1 MIRNPVESR
10 YNSRMNEILNTPNF
24 QDVLARIAARQ
35 GKTKHAAMRDAERYL
50 KEMYATHNPLIDVL
64 TDQTS
69 KFLISRAFE
78 GQIDVDPEQMKQV
91 ARLMRTHSVA
101 FVVTHKTYI
110 DTVVLGILLAQHG
123 LPSAYTFAG
132 INLDFIGFGSI
143 LRRMGGIFIRR
154 SFRDNELYKAV
165 LRQYIAHLVASK
177 ASFTWAIEGTRSRT
191 GKLLW
196 PKLGILKYVVDASRH
211 LGDVERVK
219 YVPVS
224 LTYDLLPDVEG
235 LTAERTGLEKKSE
248 GLGWL
253 TGYIRKLSS
262 NHGKIAVRFGD
273 PISLSETPSAPEAE
287 HLAAQYSADQVK
299 LQKLAFELA
308 FRINQATAVTTT
320 SLVCT
325 SLLSRYAARQ
335 TEIEVDVGRLMQ
347 LISASRPNAV
357 VERDVPIDESVPKS
371 LKLLVEGGVLQQREL
386 GVKTRYSIAPDA
398 YLHAVYYS
406 NMSIHLLVNRAF
418 VELALLRSV
427 AKSAESRLLSFWAE
441 IMRLRDLFKYEFFYS
456 KKPIFSDEIEA
467 ELMQLSP
474 MWEQT
479 LGEGIDAVETLLRER
494 QPLVSHAV
502 LEPYMEAYRVV
513 AYTLQQHPK
522 DEPIDEKQ
530 FIQACIAMG
539 EELHWQGRIH
549 RIEAVSKPFIS
560 NGVNLAKNKKLI
572 TEDHQVG
579 EATTIARFLSKL
591 DELGDLMT
599 RLQGLSME
607 RNTTASLA
615 PLVSVDRSQ
624 SHAAIIQEVLDG
636 EEGPH
641 IAAYFDLDRTLIE
654 GYSVVDF
661 MQERILSGK
670 MTTREAYSQFS
681 SLLTY
686 ATDNQNF
693 ASMAAIGARGVKG
706 ADEAEF
712 MAFGEEV
719 VKKHLLA
726 EIYPESRELL
736 RAHISKG
743 HTVAIVSAATPYQ
756 VEPLAR
762 AMDIEHV
769 MCTRLEVVG
778 GKLTGSLVEPP
789 CWGEGKAF
797 YGREFAK
804 KHGIELSKSYFYT
817 DSHEDIQL
825 LEIVGKPRPLNPN
838 RKLFQLSAERNW
850 PTYRFITTKKG
861 GTVSA
866 VRTGLAY
873 SSMIPT
879 LMAGAA
885 RGILSGSRTEAVN
898 TMIGTLGEL
907 STRLSGIKLNV
918 RGEENMWA
926 ARPAVFIFNHQ
937 SGTDLLIGA
946 KLLQKDVTAIAKQ
959 ELRYSLVGPLMM
971 AGGVV
976 FIDRKNKDK
985 AIEQMKPAVEALQSG
1000 TSIAIAPEGTR
1011 SGTRTLGPFKKGAFH
1026 MAMEAGVPIVP
1037 IVIHNAS
1044 DALPKGAVFIRSTTV
1059 DVTVLPPIST
1069 EGWTRDDLNERVAEV
1084 RGLYLKELGQ
1094 SE

>member
-1 MIRNPVESR
+1 
-10 YNSRMNEILNTPNF
+10 MNEILNTPHF
-24 QDVLARIAARQ
+24 QDAITQIAARQ

-50 KEMYATHNPLIDVL
+50 KEMYATHNPLIDVF

-69 KFLISRAFE
+69 RFLLSRGFE
-78 GQIDVDPEQMKQV
+78 DKIDIDPEQMKQIS
-91 ARLMRTHSVA
+91 RLMRTHSVA

-110 DTVVLGILLAQHG
+110 DTLVLGILLGQHA
-123 LPSAYTFAG
+123 LPPSYTFAG
-132 INLDFIGFGSI
+132 INLDFFGFGSI

-154 SFRDNELYKAV
+154 SFKDNELYKAV
-165 LRQYIAHLVASK
+165 LRQYIAHLVSQK
-177 ASFTWAIEGTRSRT
+177 ANFTWAIEGTRSRT

-211 LGDVERVK
+211 LGDVDRVK

-248 GLGWL
+248 GIGWL
-253 TGYIRKLSS
+253 TGYIAKLSS
-262 NHGKIAVRFGD
+262 NYGKIAVRFGD
-273 PISLSETPSAPEAE
+273 PVSLSDTPSAPEAE
-287 HLAAQYSADQVK
+287 HLMVQYSAEQVK

-335 TEIEVDVGRLMQ
+335 TEIQVDVGRLMQ
-347 LISASRPNAV
+347 LISANRPNAV
-357 VERDVPIDESVPKS
+357 IERDVPIDESVPKS
-371 LKLLVEGGVLQQREL
+371 IKLLVEGGVIQQREL
-386 GVKTRYSIAPDA
+386 GIKTRYAIAPDA

-427 AKSAESRLLSFWAE
+427 SKSAEQRELSFWAE
-441 IMRLRDLFKYEFFYS
+441 IMRLRDLLKYEFFYS
-456 KKPIFSDEIEA
+456 IKPVFSDEIEA
-467 ELMQLSP
+467 ELQLLAP
-474 MWEQT
+474 NWREI
-479 LGEGIDAVETLLRER
+479 LGQGHDAVEILLRNK

-502 LEPYMEAYRVV
+502 LEPYLEAYRVV
-513 AYTLQQHPK
+513 AYTLQQHSAE
-522 DEPIDEKQ
+522 EPVDQKL
-530 FIQACIAMG
+530 FIQKCISLG

-549 RIEAVSKPFIS
+549 RIEAVSKPFLS
-560 NGVNLAKNKKLI
+560 NGYLLAKNKGLI
-572 TEDHQVG
+572 DEDDRVG
-579 EATTIARFLSKL
+579 DPLVLARFISKL
-591 DELGDLMT
+591 DELGDLMSH
-599 RLQGLSME
+599 LQALTME
-607 RNTTASLA
+607 RDTSASLA
-615 PLVSVDRSQ
+615 PLIQVDRSKP
-624 SHAAIIQEVLDG
+624 HAAIVQEVLDG
-636 EEGPH
+636 EEGAH
-641 IAAYFDLDRTLIE
+641 IAAYFDLDRTLIA

-706 ADEAEF
+706 SSETEF

-719 VKKHLLA
+719 AQKHLIDA
-726 EIYPESRELL
+726 IYPESRELL
-736 RAHISKG
+736 RAHVSKG

-769 MCTRLEVVG
+769 MCTRLETQNG
-778 GKLTGSLVEPP
+778 ELTGNLVEPP

-797 YGREFAK
+797 YGRQFAE
-804 KHGIELSKSYFYT
+804 KHGIDLAQSYFYT

-838 RKLFQLSAERNW
+838 RKLFRISAERNW
-850 PTYRFITTKKG
+850 PSYRFIMPKKA

-866 VRTGLAY
+866 LRTGLTY
-873 SSMIPT
+873 GSMIPT
-879 LMAGAA
+879 MMAGAA
-885 RGILSGSRTEAVN
+885 RGLWSGSRNEAVN
-898 TMIGTLGEL
+898 TMISTLGEL
-907 STRLSGIKLNV
+907 GTRLSGIKLNV

-937 SGTDLLIGA
+937 SGTDMIIGA

-959 ELRYSLVGPLMM
+959 DLKFSLVGPLMM

-976 FIDRKNKDK
+976 FIDRGNRKK
-985 AIEQMKPAVEALQSG
+985 AIEQMKPAVDALQSG

-1026 MAMEAGVPIVP
+1026 IAMEAGVPLIP

-1044 DALPKGAVFIRSTTV
+1044 DALPKGALFIRSTTV

-1069 EGWTRDDLNERVAEV
+1069 EGWVKEGLDARVAEV
-1084 RGLYLKELGQ
+1084 RGLFLKELGQ
-1094 SE
+1094 VA